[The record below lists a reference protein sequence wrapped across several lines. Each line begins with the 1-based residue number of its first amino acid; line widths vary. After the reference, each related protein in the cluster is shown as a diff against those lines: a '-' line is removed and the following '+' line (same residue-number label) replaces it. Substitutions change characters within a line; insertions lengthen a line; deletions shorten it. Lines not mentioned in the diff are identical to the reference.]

1 MLKQEIKLKSRHL
14 ISVVSLE
21 IDILVIFLLPF
32 SLILLL
38 FARMSYNEKVLPS
51 SCYACGRGTNS

>member
-21 IDILVIFLLPF
+21 IDILVIKSIIRKLLKC
-32 SLILLL
+32 SLNITNLNILHEL
-38 FARMSYNEKVLPS
+38 SDHSVY
-51 SCYACGRGTNS
+51 